1 MVSLVVPFT
10 LPSVTSVAVG
20 PLNTRLLAD
29 PPPTIKVL
37 EPGIAGIDIGRLMYV
52 SRSTNADLYLYIFI
66 SVCTAMDLLLL
77 QTENHLSRAKN
88 SLSEKF
94 AHSSVQISFFAAA
107 PVFATSF
114 LGCFLKRGEKWDGVR
129 ARTRIRS
136 RAKEEERERAG
147 ELQRERERAQKR
159 ERKRKKGVGR
169 AGGCSFLLCLAFST
183 QRKM

>member
-20 PLNTRLLAD
+20 PLNTRPLAD

-94 AHSSVQISFFAAA
+94 AHSFVQISFFAAA

-114 LGCFLKRGEKWDGVR
+114 LGCFLKRGEKWDG
-129 ARTRIRS
+129 
-136 RAKEEERERAG
+136 EERER
-147 ELQRERERAQKR
+147 EREQKR
-159 ERKRKKGVGR
+159 ERKRKKGVGS
-169 AGGCSFLLCLAFST
+169 AGGCSFLLCLAFFT